1 MRRVS
6 LRDANR
12 NFAKLIAAVEA
23 GEEIVLTR
31 RGRPVVRLSPERSSR
46 LNDPK
51 WRAAYERMV
60 VMLDRGVDL
69 GGLRVNRDELYDRC

>member
-31 RGRPVVRLSPERSSR
+31 RGRPVVRPSPERSSR
-46 LNDPK
+46 LDDPK
-51 WRAAYERMV
+51 RRAAYERMV
-60 VMLDRGVDL
+60 AMLDRGVDL
-69 GGLRVNRDELYDRC
+69 GGLKVNRDELYDRY